1 MPDRKVDVNGTE
13 VYLKKSPLLIR
24 LIIILI
30 AAIVLFVIGMM
41 IGYSIL
47 HSPFGIFDPETWTHL
62 KEMTGS
68 D

>member
-1 MPDRKVDVNGTE
+1 MAERKVNVDGTD
-13 VYLKKSPLLIR
+13 VYLKKSPLLPR

-30 AAIVLFVIGMM
+30 ASIILFVIGMM
-41 IGYSIL
+41 IGYGIL
-47 HSPFGIFDPETWTHL
+47 HSPFGIFDPKTWMHL

>member
-1 MPDRKVDVNGTE
+1 MAEKRVNVSGTD
-13 VYLKKSPLLIR
+13 VYLKKSPLLKR

-30 AAIVLFVIGMM
+30 ASIVLFVVGMM
-41 IGYSIL
+41 IGYGIL
-47 HSPFGIFDPETWTHL
+47 HSPFGVFNPKTWIHL